1 VCLGDCDCWQPLR
14 LPVGLPAAPC
24 PAALT
29 SGIDRAIRLS
39 TAVAGL
45 AVAGI
50 AAYVSHWPPTRL
62 SGPTETGITARL
74 EPTTI
79 DGLV

>member
-1 VCLGDCDCWQPLR
+1 VTVTVGSHLGFQLGYPR
-14 LPVGLPAAPC
+14 RRA
-24 PAALT
+24 AALT

>member
-1 VCLGDCDCWQPLR
+1 MWLHDSGCVWVTVTVGSHLGFQLGYPR
-14 LPVGLPAAPC
+14 RRA
-24 PAALT
+24 
-29 SGIDRAIRLS
+29 RAIRLS